1 MKRRISLS
9 VCSVILV
16 AVFFCAGNTNA
27 QTSGVANEPN
37 YHDVTNVPR
46 VEVDSWLKD
55 RMRESGASVNQGKY
69 RFIIGFSTGH
79 FNTDPVH
86 AIAMRRLAFS
96 LLNNTFALGDNVQA
110 AAWEMDVWKCTPS
123 ITLTDDPA
131 SRQEFVNNVP
141 YSPEA
146 GSRGGHDIEKTLYDL
161 LKLQINASDAPHT
174 AIILMTNSDESQSPS
189 GTQVRLF
196 GANNPLLLDAIRQ
209 KGYRYPPERKSFQ
222 MNAGKRVV
230 TVDVVALFP
239 SKLSPIAGT
248 AQESRYPTFALNT
261 WQPVA
266 DTPAPKDI
274 IPNPTITGHPV
285 PIHPSNSVRQHR
297 KRNLWLPIAGLILI
311 ILVILYLISYLIS
324 GKTKIPKTKPKAK
337 APPKGKPLK
346 GSVAYTIGIEPQ
358 KKLQPLTT
366 QSKWRLVRD
375 GTGKTEITDDNPPAD
390 GKPPANLTELAKL
403 NIEKNSNKKY
413 ILKVESCDGFQFS
426 DFTPIIPGI
435 FNFQTLKLEPGDGVL
450 CNVLDDNAQKQV
462 KISFIYN
469 KTN

>member
-37 YHDVTNVPR
+37 YHVVTNVPR

-55 RMRESGASVNQGKY
+55 LMRESGASVNKGKY
-69 RFIIGFSTGH
+69 RFIIGFSTGN
-79 FNTDPVH
+79 FNTDPVQ

-96 LLNNTFALGDNVQA
+96 LLNNTFTLGDNVQA

-311 ILVILYLISYLIS
+311 ILVILYLFYRI
-324 GKTKIPKTKPKAK
+324 TKIPKPIPINGYDVTY
-337 APPKGKPLK
+337 
-346 GSVAYTIGIEPQ
+346 SIGLEKEQ
-358 KKLQPLTT
+358 VLWPLTT
-366 QSKWRLVRD
+366 QSKWRLVKD
-375 GTGKTEITDDNPPAD
+375 ENGFAITDKEEEKPPAD
-390 GKPPANLTELAKL
+390 GKPPAKLTELAKL
-403 NIEKNSNKKY
+403 NIEKNY

-426 DFTPIIPGI
+426 DIHPNEPRK
-435 FNFQTLKLEPGDGVL
+435 FNSRTLKLEQGDRVFCYVLSDTANINIRIEFSYKKSNHPGNTGG
-450 CNVLDDNAQKQV
+450 NHGG
-462 KISFIYN
+462 
-469 KTN
+469 